1 MLCYRQG
8 QRNALVRLIGLHQM
22 PITNDIIS
30 NTVMLLTTSFVVG
43 LCIGSFLNVVAYR
56 LPIIYQHNYTKQCRE
71 FLSINEAPIKEG
83 AWTDDR
89 VFNLKTPSSHCP
101 SCDHKIAPWENIPV
115 ISYFLL
121 KGKCSS
127 CKTKIPAHY
136 PCVEFITGIITV
148 LVVYSFGLG
157 WLTLPFLILTWSL
170 FTLALID
177 SRNQFLPD
185 EITLPLLWLGIFIS
199 SLDLNS
205 EVNLHESVTGAIAGY
220 TSLWFFNFLYKLV
233 RKKEGIGHGDFKLFS
248 ALGAWLGWQSLLPII
263 VLSST
268 VGSIYGVLA
277 VILLRKDK
285 FTPIPFGPFLTG
297 AGFIFL
303 IWGEQLNKFFMG
315 FLGGQ

>member
-1 MLCYRQG
+1 
-8 QRNALVRLIGLHQM
+8 M
-22 PITNDIIS
+22 PITNHIIS
-30 NTVMLLTTSFVVG
+30 HTVMLLSISFVVG

-56 LPIIYQHNYTKQCRE
+56 LPIIYQHNYAKQCRE
-71 FLSINEAPIKEG
+71 FLSLNEAPVKEG

-101 SCDHKIAPWENIPV
+101 SCNHSIAPWENIPV

-127 CKTKIPAHY
+127 CKAKIPAHY

-177 SRNQFLPD
+177 SNNQFLPD
-185 EITLPLLWLGIFIS
+185 EITLPVLWLGIFIS

-205 EVNLHESVTGAIAGY
+205 EVNLNESVTGAIAGY

-263 VLSST
+263 VFSST

-277 VILLRKDK
+277 IILLRKDK

-303 IWGEQLNKFFMG
+303 LWGEQLNKFFMG

>member
-1 MLCYRQG
+1 
-8 QRNALVRLIGLHQM
+8 M

-71 FLSINEAPIKEG
+71 FLSINEPPIKEG

-115 ISYFLL
+115 MSYFLL

-127 CKTKIPAHY
+127 CKANIPAHY
-136 PCVEFITGIITV
+136 PCVEFINGIITV
-148 LVVYSFGLG
+148 LVVYIFGLS
-157 WLTLPFLILTWSL
+157 WLTLPFLILAWSL

-177 SRNQFLPD
+177 SRYQFLPD
-185 EITLPLLWLGIFIS
+185 EITLPVLWLGIFIS
-199 SLDLNS
+199 SLNLNS